1 MPWHMELEKKTSLVV
16 SLQTLTITESFT
28 NACQGTWCVIM
39 SENSSRSLCWVFGHS
54 GCELFPVPWQAYWGR
69 PQLTFLSCFLWL
81 CNKDHHRDVTR
92 HSDQHNVSKGV
103 EAVILLVHMLASL
116 PAEEK
121 TLFNSGVIIN
131 ASKSICFAL
140 KVLIIQEK
148 SWLQGVW
155 LVWQFQG
162 ERTLDHYMKQ
172 KNFPENIAET
182 ILGKKVQ
189 YGINCQ
195 LHALMYLFWL

>member
-1 MPWHMELEKKTSLVV
+1 M
-16 SLQTLTITESFT
+16 
-28 NACQGTWCVIM
+28 
-39 SENSSRSLCWVFGHS
+39 
-54 GCELFPVPWQAYWGR
+54 
-69 PQLTFLSCFLWL
+69 
-81 CNKDHHRDVTR
+81 
-92 HSDQHNVSKGV
+92 